1 MGMAPSEKALSVA
14 GDGREPVALA
24 NEELERLEL
33 PNMILGSLLV
43 YFGPGIILMMT
54 GIGTSHLV
62 TAPTA
67 GGRFAY
73 ALLWCIPIAY
83 VFKYYGFE
91 MAFRFTN
98 ATGKSVIEAYGT
110 AWRKWPLWYVL
121 ITTVT
126 QCAIGQ
132 AGRLVAASA
141 VLFFFFSE
149 TVGLDIPLAAYALL
163 LGVLSVTIILR
174 GSYKAVEQVAKFA
187 AGLLVVSTV
196 AVYLVRPAPLA
207 EMGHFFVFESPQGSW
222 LIIAAFLGLLPT
234 GIDVSLQ
241 ASEWGKAKKVGMS
254 RMRHPLETLGLA
266 GRFDPFRSRKH
277 DLSVDTS
284 RLPSHAQEY
293 ARRWFKIGLW
303 DFRLGHIV
311 SFIMACIFLLLAAV
325 WLYPNPVEGRAVM
338 GEIARIFT
346 MSVGPWMMIVFLIG
360 AFAATFSTAF
370 NYFDGWPRIV
380 GACCRNMF
388 RQTANLAG
396 TAGEDLTT
404 EHRSRWYSEYNIYR
418 MTMLFSLVAAVAII
432 AGIQRPVFLVLVASA
447 IAFFIAP
454 VIFYMNLY
462 YCLTVIPKHDKLF
475 YPSTFARWFAW
486 GSLVIFTAMSAVLIL
501 ARIFNVQ
508 LFGA

>member
-1 MGMAPSEKALSVA
+1 MGTAPVGKAPSVA
-14 GDGREPVALA
+14 GDERDSVARA
-24 NEELERLEL
+24 KAELEGLEL
-33 PNMILGSLLV
+33 PSMILGSLLV

-98 ATGKSVIEAYGT
+98 ATGKSIIEAYGT

-121 ITTVT
+121 VTTVV

-132 AGRLVAASA
+132 AGRLVAVSA
-141 VLFFFFSE
+141 LVFFFFSE
-149 TVGLDIPLAAYALL
+149 TIGLNIPIAGYGFVLGTVSVAVL
-163 LGVLSVTIILR
+163 LG
-174 GSYKAVEQVAKFA
+174 GSYRAVEQAAKVA

-196 AVYLVRPAPLA
+196 AVFVVRPAPLG
-207 EMGHFFVFESPQGSW
+207 ELRHFFILETPPGSW

-254 RMRHPLETLGLA
+254 RIRDRLEALGLA
-266 GRFDPFRSRKH
+266 GRFDPFRSTTR
-277 DLSVDTS
+277 DLTVDTS
-284 RLPSHAQEY
+284 QLPPHAQEY

-311 SFIMACIFLLLAAV
+311 SFVMACIFLLLAAV
-325 WLYPNPVEGRAVM
+325 WLYPSPVEGRAVM

-346 MSVGPWMMIVFLIG
+346 LSVGPWMMVVFLIG

-380 GACCRNMF
+380 GACCRNIF
-388 RQTANLAG
+388 KRTADLSGIAR
-396 TAGEDLTT
+396 EDLTP
-404 EHRSRWYSEYNIYR
+404 EHRRRWYSEYNIYR
-418 MTMLFSLVAAVAII
+418 ATMLFSLVAAVAII
-432 AGIQRPVFLVLVASA
+432 AGLDRPVFLVLVASA
-447 IAFFIAP
+447 LAFFIAP
-454 VIFYMNLY
+454 VIFYLNFY

-475 YPSTFARWFAW
+475 YPSTFVRWFTW
-486 GSLVIFTAMSAVLIL
+486 GSLVVFTGLSAILIV
-501 ARIFNVQ
+501 ARVFNIE